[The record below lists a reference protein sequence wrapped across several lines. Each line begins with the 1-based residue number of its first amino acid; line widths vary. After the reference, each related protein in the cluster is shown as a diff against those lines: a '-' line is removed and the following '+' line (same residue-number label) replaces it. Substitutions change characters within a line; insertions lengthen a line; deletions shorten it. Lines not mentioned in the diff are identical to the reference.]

1 MVSFIRRGSTDLS
14 GPPPTPKLGSPE
26 KKSSPESFVPP
37 APVQAVSP
45 VFNQQQQ
52 PQQPEKAEKMTSVS
66 ERPPT
71 HTKPSPRVNEE
82 PESVVSESL
91 SIKVCSWHCRA
102 CRLCSCMLAAG
113 MHNCVYALQYAAAS

>member
-14 GPPPTPKLGSPE
+14 GPPPTPKLGSPA
-26 KKSSPESFVPP
+26 KSSPESFVPP
-37 APVQAVSP
+37 APAQAVSP

-52 PQQPEKAEKMTSVS
+52 QQPQHPEKAEKMAS

-91 SIKVCSWHCRA
+91 CIKVCVARSAQKPAA
-102 CRLCSCMLAAG
+102 CSLHAC
-113 MHNCVYALQYAAAS
+113 